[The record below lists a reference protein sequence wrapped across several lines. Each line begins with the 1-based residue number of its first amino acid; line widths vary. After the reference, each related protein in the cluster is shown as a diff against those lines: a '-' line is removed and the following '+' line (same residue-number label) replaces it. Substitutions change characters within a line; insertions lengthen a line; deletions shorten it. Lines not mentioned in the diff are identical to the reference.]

1 VTVSKPKAEVSPPFV
16 DVLPDASALARAASE
31 RFVDAAER
39 AIADHDGFI
48 VALAGGSTPRRMYEL
63 LAREPLVSRVSWS
76 RVHVV
81 WGDERCVPPTDAAS
95 NFRMAR
101 EALLDHVP
109 VPAGNVHRMHGE
121 DDPARAA
128 ASYEATLRELLR
140 TPSGP
145 PSAAS
150 GRNIDLA
157 LLGLGDNGHT
167 ASIFPG
173 SAAVNERLRWV
184 MGEYVPAVSMWRIT
198 LTAPVLNAAANV
210 LFLVSGDAK
219 ATVVARV
226 LEGPREPRELPAQ
239 LIAPT
244 HGRVQWLVD
253 RPAAS
258 EFHRKS

>member
-1 VTVSKPKAEVSPPFV
+1 MTVSKPAPVTPPPSI
-16 DVLPDASALARAASE
+16 DVLPDASALALAASE
-31 RFVDAAER
+31 RFVEAAER
-39 AIADHDGFI
+39 AIADHERFV
-48 VALAGGSTPRRMYEL
+48 VALSGGSTPRRMYEL

-81 WGDERCVPPTDAAS
+81 WGDERCVPPTDAES

-128 ASYEATLRELLR
+128 ASYEATLRDLLR

-145 PSAAS
+145 PSVAP

-167 ASIFPG
+167 ASIFPD
-173 SAAVNERLRWV
+173 SAAVDERVRWV
-184 MGEYVPAVSMWRIT
+184 MADYVAAVSMWRIT
-198 LTAPVLNAAANV
+198 LTTPVLNAAAEV
-210 LFLVSGDAK
+210 LFLVAGGAK
-219 ATVVARV
+219 ASVVARV
-226 LEGPREPRELPAQ
+226 LDGPPEPRELPAQ

-244 HGRVQWLVD
+244 HGRAQWLVD
-253 RPAAS
+253 RAAAA
-258 EFHRKS
+258 ELRKNT